1 MRQLL
6 RNRSRAFNAAAG
18 WLALGALVW
27 AFLLAPYIIASY
39 DCALGDFDEH
49 DRAVGKVECLKPVA
63 QDLREDANI
72 ATYATAT
79 VAAIIALQL
88 ANRGRTEAESPHG
101 NDDPV

>member
-1 MRQLL
+1 MRQFL
-6 RNRSRAFNAAAG
+6 RNRSRVLNAAAG

-39 DCALGDFDEH
+39 DCALADFDEQ
-49 DRAVGKVECLKPVA
+49 DPQAGKVECLKPVA
-63 QDLREDANI
+63 QDLREDSNI

-88 ANRGRTEAESPHG
+88 ANRGRADTEPARGEDGS
-101 NDDPV
+101 V